1 MFSQNVVNQTIRIAR
16 INRINP
22 AALLA
27 VVEVESNGQPFELD
41 NRTPRFL
48 FERHVFYRELK
59 KRAPNKLKR
68 AVDLGLAIPKWNRSV
83 QYRDQGTSRGRLALL
98 EKARSVDAEC
108 ANRSCSW
115 GVGQTM
121 GFLAEEHGYESATK
135 MVSAMITGGVT
146 AQIECMVTEIKNKKL
161 LDKINKRDWAGF
173 ARVYNG
179 PGYAANQYDTRMATA
194 FVRWKN
200 KLEAVPPPPDI
211 EEPDT
216 TPTPPPLTPDEP
228 IDIPPTREN
237 DDKPASH
244 SKTIWAQ
251 IMMVLTSIA
260 GYATDWK
267 FLAVM
272 LIAALA
278 VFVILERTKRTD
290 IVGWL

>member
-16 INRINP
+16 VNHIN
-22 AALLA
+22 AAGLLA

-48 FERHVFYRELK
+48 FERHIFYRELK
-59 KRAPNKLKR
+59 KRAPTRLKR
-68 AVDLGLAIPKWNRSV
+68 AVDLGLAIPKWNRAT

-98 EKARSVDAEC
+98 EKARAVDSEC

-121 GFLAEEHGYESATK
+121 GFLAEEHGYGSATQ

-161 LDKINKRDWAGF
+161 ADKINKRDWAGF

-194 FVRWKN
+194 FTRWQR
-200 KLEAVPPPPDI
+200 KLDATPPPPDI
-211 EEPDT
+211 EESSPV
-216 TPTPPPLTPDEP
+216 PTPPPLTPDEP
-228 IDIPPTREN
+228 IDIPPTRE
-237 DDKPASH
+237 DEGRPATH

-251 IMMVLTSIA
+251 VMVVLTTVL
-260 GYATDWK
+260 GYVTDWRM
-267 FLAVM
+267 LAVVAVV
-272 LIAALA
+272 LLA
-278 VFVILERTKRTD
+278 VWVILERKKKLD
-290 IVGWL
+290 IVGWF